1 MSDKR
6 YTKVEEEIIQI
17 LDKLEKE
24 EPAPTRPNLRV
35 VHSRPPKPPRRS
47 LRPRLP
53 FTVLPPAGITLAL
66 VFGFAILALF
76 LPSPFQLIATLLAI
90 GALIL
95 FFSRRG
101 QQSEWSGPSG
111 TKTWRGQDISFGPSS
126 RDSAS
131 DRAKRWLDDR
141 RGRFR

>member
-24 EPAPTRPNLRV
+24 EPAPTRPNLRL

-47 LRPRLP
+47 LRQRLP
-53 FTVLPPAGITLAL
+53 QTRVPSGGLTLAL
-66 VFGFAILALF
+66 VFVFAILALL
-76 LPSPFQLIATLLAI
+76 LPSPFQLVATLLTIA
-90 GALIL
+90 ALVV
-95 FFSRRG
+95 FFTRRG
-101 QQSEWSGPSG
+101 QPSEWSGPGG

-126 RDSAS
+126 RDSAG
-131 DRAKRWLDDR
+131 DRARRWLDDR